1 MQPSDYP
8 PLVAISML
16 AARADGRTDT
26 TEQAAID
33 AVVARIGSPD
43 VTRLAQQVSGG
54 QLRIA
59 DLASRL
65 SDAQAKR
72 LAYESALAVCNADG
86 AAGPA
91 ERGFLE
97 ELRGALGLSSAD
109 VGDLDRT
116 AASLAPQGALA
127 GGAGA
132 SGSGGAAG
140 ARTDAPGSLDEL
152 ILQQAILTGALEILP
167 DRLANIA
174 VLPIQLR
181 LVYQIG
187 QRHGQQMD
195 AAQVRD
201 LAATLGLGAA
211 AQAFEGV
218 AMKVLGGIGGGLLG
232 GLLGGATRMATGAAV
247 TFAATYAL
255 GHAADQYYAQGRK
268 LSREDLRALY
278 ARFQGEARTMYP
290 RIQQQVQNEAG
301 QLDMSRV
308 MAMVQGR

>member
-8 PLVAISML
+8 PLVAIAML
-16 AARADGRTDT
+16 AARADGRTDPS
-26 TEQAAID
+26 EQAAID
-33 AVVARIGSPD
+33 AVVTRIGSPD
-43 VTRLAQQVSGG
+43 VSRLAQQVAGG

-65 SDAQAKR
+65 SDDEAR
-72 LAYESALAVCNADG
+72 RTAYESALAVCSADG

-97 ELRGALGLSSAD
+97 ELRGALGLSAAAIA
-109 VGDLDRT
+109 DLDRT
-116 AASLAPQGALA
+116 ASSLAPQPAA

-132 SGSGGAAG
+132 GGATRDAAG
-140 ARTDAPGSLDEL
+140 STDEL

-174 VLPIQLR
+174 VLPLQLR

-187 QRHGQQMD
+187 QRQGQQLD
-195 AAQVRD
+195 AGQVRD

-218 AMKVLGGIGGGLLG
+218 AIKVLGGIGGGLLG
-232 GLLGGATRMATGAAV
+232 GLFGGATRVATGAAV

-255 GHAADQYYAQGRK
+255 GHVADQYYAQGRK
-268 LSREDLRALY
+268 ISRDDLGALF

-301 QLDMSRV
+301 RLDMNRV
-308 MAMVQGR
+308 LAMVQGR